1 VTIIAAF
8 NAILIGGAAL
18 ILGVPFAGTIAV
30 VTFVGAYVPFVGAW
44 VSGAFAVLIALSTG
58 STSDALILAVVALL
72 ANGVLQQMIQPFVIG
87 ATLSLNPL
95 VVLVVTIGAGALF
108 GMVGLTLAAPLTSAA
123 VHISNELRSWT
134 GGAPRG
140 QPAPSG

>member
-1 VTIIAAF
+1 
-8 NAILIGGAAL
+8 
-18 ILGVPFAGTIAV
+18 
-30 VTFVGAYVPFVGAW
+30 
-44 VSGAFAVLIALSTG
+44 
-58 STSDALILAVVALL
+58 
-72 ANGVLQQMIQPFVIG
+72 
-87 ATLSLNPL
+87 

-134 GGAPRG
+134 DGAPQG